1 MKKNKEQQDQ
11 ERRQAEE
18 ERRTTGRVK
27 HGKKGTGGIR
37 KRAEYQE
44 EEKER

>member
-18 ERRTTGRVK
+18 ERRTTVK
-27 HGKKGTGGIR
+27 HCKKGTGRIR